1 VEELADC
8 LRSVGFEDEVGE
20 VTLLRRLQ
28 SEPVDVALHEANP
41 ARFEIFGTEHLA
53 DAIHL
58 DFVLGGTF
66 GRAVGEGYR
75 VEHRNLLWPVLG

>member
-1 VEELADC
+1 MEELANC

-28 SEPVDVALHEANP
+28 SEPVDVALHETNSAW
-41 ARFEIFGTEHLA
+41 FEILGTEHLA

-58 DFVLGGTF
+58 DLMLGGTF
-66 GRAVGEGYR
+66 RRAVGEGHR